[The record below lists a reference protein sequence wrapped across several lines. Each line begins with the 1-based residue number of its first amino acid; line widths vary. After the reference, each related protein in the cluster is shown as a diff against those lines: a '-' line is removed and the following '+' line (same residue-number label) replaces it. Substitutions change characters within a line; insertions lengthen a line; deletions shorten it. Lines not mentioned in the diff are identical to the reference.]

1 MSNPYGVYP
10 ITSYI
15 PSKEEIGKLT
25 EKYFPVSCIRILKKI
40 IFDNLFYQNKNKY
53 VNRKKNILT
62 KFDILQVVQL
72 IWSTH

>member
-40 IFDNLFYQNKNKY
+40 IFDNLFY
-53 VNRKKNILT
+53 
-62 KFDILQVVQL
+62 
-72 IWSTH
+72 